1 MKNEAKRVVRI
12 LLICVLIVNML
23 LSISFATEQPSETE
37 TTETTNS
44 EEATSTTET
53 AENSEEA
60 VVEENKTFYVKAK
73 VLETGD
79 ITKKTIG
86 DIEDTVQSVKIEI
99 LNGEYETKE
108 FTTDFILSYDIEGK
122 ILAYELKKGDTVTV
136 QLSVDPN
143 GNVSPSVEGI
153 VRSNY
158 IYIMVAIFL
167 LSIILVGGKKGIK
180 AIVGLIITIL
190 AVWFIL
196 IKLIFAGYDAILMS
210 IVTCAVIIVLTFIVI
225 GGINKKVVTAAIGTL
240 GGVVSAGIVAS
251 IFSHLAELSG
261 ACEDAIQLSMNMQ
274 TATFNFR
281 DLIFAGIVI
290 SALGACMDVGMS
302 IASSL
307 DEIKNK
313 TKDISWKELFKSGMN
328 IGRDVI
334 GTMTNTLILAY
345 VGGALKL
352 ILLFMACNMP
362 ITEILNKETI
372 VEEIISAIAG
382 SMGVVYTI
390 PITAFVY
397 AFLNRKKTIYKTTSE
412 NLIDGKRS
420 LKIN

>member
-1 MKNEAKRVVRI
+1 MKNEAKKVVKI
-12 LLICVLIVNML
+12 LLIFILIVNML
-23 LSISFATEQPSETE
+23 LSISFATEQPSTTE

-44 EEATSTTET
+44 EEATSET

-99 LNGEYETKE
+99 LEGEYETKE
-108 FTTDFILSYDIEGK
+108 FTADFILSYDIEGK

-136 QLSVDPN
+136 QLSVDAN
-143 GNVSPSVEGI
+143 GNVSPAIEGI

-196 IKLIFAGYDAILMS
+196 IKLIFAGYNAILMS
-210 IVTCAVIIVLTFIVI
+210 IVTCAVIIVLTFFVI
-225 GGINKKVVTAAIGTL
+225 GGINKKVITAAIGTL
-240 GGVVSAGIVAS
+240 GGVISAGIVAS